1 MAELTIE
8 DYKRGARNAVAAG
21 DNEAAKRLIAKARE
35 LDGSSQTETTD
46 QAQAQTP
53 DTSLLGAISQGID
66 QSGAMIGKGIQ
77 SGGELASDLGAEG
90 IGDYLQTSGAEMA
103 ARNEAQIEA
112 SNYQRPEGADGII
125 SNLKEGDFANA
136 GTSLLY
142 GAAEAAPQVAGGVV
156 ASVGAGLAATSAPVI
171 GTAAAIG
178 GTIYGTVNALG
189 QMRDEKETQGLDP
202 KATASDLGAA
212 IASGLVELTPIKGG
226 GASLRVIRE
235 TVQEGVQEGLVIGN
249 TTVQGGEYVPEEV
262 VNRIGDAA
270 ITGGAL
276 SKAVSTAITTVNK
289 TGDVVLRKSEDLDPE
304 VDQAAGD
311 VSRMLTEIAETEG
324 YNLKNVAP
332 TTGSKGAN
340 DALNAARGKLNA
352 DIATAVKDL
361 RTNVLKGADEAIVS
375 QFNSAV
381 RQANNKVSEVVTK
394 ENIAFIKDN
403 FGTTSAGQSL
413 VQSFRKS
420 NVVTE
425 LYAGGLKGGVSQFTD
440 QFNPLPTFG
449 RSYNPA
455 GVLTGNLGAGAAVLT
470 GGSSLT
476 AQLPLLVGGRAIDAV
491 TGRRSK
497 VARFVKKNKNKAGLG
512 AVGGADIRGM
522 AQARKDMETARKLK
536 EKEKV
541 KAKKDAIDEKKA
553 ALYARQ
559 YTKGERPHP
568 KSPRGFMHAAYRETY
583 VESGGKSKTKYK
595 DIDQEIDS
603 TVDELLNE
611 AINLGDTDT
620 VRSLEDYKTIL
631 RTGRAGQDGELNVAI
646 QKVMTRINE
655 KVTSGPQ
662 QKSGGVKPNQ
672 APKESGK
679 QGNIEFRKELEAAMN
694 ADKSVSPSDR
704 AVLTKAFSDL
714 GKNLGSD
721 PLAKMASIVD
731 TALEGLQ
738 TPQLATTYLRPYVD
752 RVTQQQKSAKAK
764 GKKAKNGPKDP
775 EPTAPAAKPTK
786 ADGPN
791 KQGDGG
797 QPTGPQPQFGPPQPP
812 APILN
817 APTKASVKK
826 PTVVKIADKV
836 PPVPVAKKQIP
847 EAKAIIEIGKK
858 GTKYENGIQDIETA
872 ERVAEVLGIAFN
884 MMSSGTALQ
893 KRTGQGLG
901 TRAVHLWRDGTKGF
915 GSSIF
920 AIKAGGSY
928 EGQNMSSL
936 ESLMDTLHEMS
947 HSLTQGNLDGE
958 GPFGTKIIKNKL
970 RNSKQ
975 EKLGAHSFNATALAP
990 LIQQFGVDHPVI
1002 QEIHAFQEG
1011 GKAYLAS
1018 NPNDTVDPRQLRE
1031 FLANLATANS
1041 DPQKYGQKKIDEL
1054 KDQIKRVK
1062 DYTNLTAELS
1072 VDPMWL
1078 YLMNPKLA
1086 KQLMPKT
1093 TELIRTE
1100 FAKGGN
1106 KKIQFYSHPL
1116 ATVLAVFAAITG
1128 LSLKTEGEEEEE
1140 MPQGILSV

>member
-1 MAELTIE
+1 MPTFEITAPDGKVYDVT
-8 DYKRGARNAVAAG
+8 GANEQGALAA
-21 DNEAAKRLIAKARE
+21 LKAQ
-35 LDGSSQTETTD
+35 LSQTQPDEAPETPVSE
-46 QAQAQTP
+46 A
-53 DTSLLGAISQGID
+53 DTSLMGAVGQGID

-77 SGGELASDLGAEG
+77 SGGEIASRLGAERVG
-90 IGDYLQTSGAEMA
+90 EYLQTSGRDMAE
-103 ARNEAQIEA
+103 RNEAQIAA
-112 SNYQRPEGADGII
+112 SNYERPEGADGII
-125 SNLKEGDFANA
+125 SNLKKGEYANA
-136 GTSLLY
+136 GNSLLY
-142 GAAEAAPQVAGGVV
+142 GAAEAAPQVAGGVA
-156 ASVGAGLAATSAPVI
+156 ASVGAGLALGSAPIV
-171 GTAAAIG
+171 GTALAVG
-178 GTIYGTVNALG
+178 GTAYGTVNALG
-189 QMRDEKETQGLDP
+189 QMRDEKETKGLDP
-202 KATASDLGAA
+202 TATASDLGAA

-289 TGDVVLRKSEDLDPE
+289 TGDLVLRKSEDLDPE

-311 VSRMLTEIAETEG
+311 VSRMLTEIAGTEG
-324 YNLKNVAP
+324 YNLKNVTA

-340 DALNAARGKLNA
+340 DALNAARGKINS
-352 DIATAVKDL
+352 DISTAVKDL
-361 RTNVLKGADEAIVS
+361 RANVLKGADEAIVS

-394 ENIAFIKDN
+394 ENIAFVKEN
-403 FGTTSAGQSL
+403 FGNTQSGQAL
-413 VQSFRKS
+413 VQAFRKS

-455 GVLTGNLGAGAAVLT
+455 GMIAGNLGAGAAVLT
-470 GGSSLT
+470 GGSSLA
-476 AQLPLLVGGRAIDAV
+476 AQLPILAGGRAIDAV

-512 AVGGADIRGM
+512 AIGGVDVRGM

-541 KAKKDAIDEKKA
+541 KAKKDATDEKKA
-553 ALYARQ
+553 ALYAKQ
-559 YTKGERPHP
+559 YTNNERPHP
-568 KSPRGFMHAAYRETY
+568 DSPRGFMHAAYRETY

-595 DIDQEIDS
+595 AIDQEIDS
-603 TVDELLNE
+603 TVDELLDE
-611 AINLGDTDT
+611 AIKSGDTDT

-631 RTGRAGQDGELNVAI
+631 RTGRKGQDGELNVAI
-646 QKVMTRINE
+646 QKVMTRINQR
-655 KVTSGPQ
+655 VTSGPQ
-662 QKSGGVKPNQ
+662 KKSGTAQPTQLPPNQ
-672 APKESGK
+672 ESGK
-679 QGNIEFRKELEAAMN
+679 QGNIEFRKELQAAMN
-694 ADKSVSPSDR
+694 ADKSILPSDR
-704 AVLTKAFSDL
+704 AVLTKALTDL
-714 GKNLGSD
+714 GYNLGSN
-721 PLAKMASIVD
+721 PMAKMQGILD

-738 TPQLATTYLRPYVD
+738 APQLATTYLRPYIQ
-752 RVTQQQKSAKAK
+752 RVTKQQKSAKAK

-775 EPTAPAAKPTK
+775 EPTAPAQTPTQ

-791 KQGDGG
+791 KQGDVGG
-797 QPTGPQPQFGPPQPP
+797 PTGPQPQFGPLQPP
-812 APILN
+812 APVLN
-817 APTKASVKK
+817 APTKASVK
-826 PTVVKIADKV
+826 PPSVVKIVDKV

-858 GTKYENGIQDIETA
+858 GTKYENGIQDIEAA
-872 ERVAEVLGIAFN
+872 ERVAKVLGIAFN
-884 MMSSGTALQ
+884 MMASGTALR
-893 KRTGQGLG
+893 KRTNEPPG
-901 TRAVHLWRDGTKGF
+901 TQAVHLWRPDTKGF

-920 AIKAGGSY
+920 AIKAGGSNL
-928 EGQNMSSL
+928 GNKVGSL
-936 ESLMDTLHEMS
+936 ESLMNALHEMG

-958 GPFGTKIIKNKL
+958 GPFGQKSVKNKL
-970 RNSKQ
+970 RGGKTEQ
-975 EKLGAHSFNATALAP
+975 LGANSFNATALAP
-990 LIQQFGVDHPVI
+990 LIKQFGADHPVI
-1002 QEIHAFQEG
+1002 KEIHAFQEG

-1018 NPNDTVDPRQLRE
+1018 NPNDIVEPRQLRE
-1031 FLANLATANS
+1031 FLANLATVNS
-1041 DPQKYGQKKIDEL
+1041 NPSVYTQKTIDEM
-1054 KDQIKRVK
+1054 KAQIKRVK

-1140 MPQGILSV
+1140 MSQGILTA